1 MKTTLSILQKVIVN
15 HFYKLNAGLFMFL
28 FYVLFG
34 LPQNVGGFHI
44 AVATLIVQSQF
55 SLLIVFASWF
65 LYNMKCIDY
74 ITKQLKAPQQQFLT
88 CILHRGRKESY
99 WYLSFVQFVVY
110 LPVTAY
116 AIFLTVIAFQR
127 ELYLV
132 IAELSGF
139 VLLML
144 LTAPLLYLKI
154 LERNFSEL
162 RFRLLN
168 SSLSIPKTLSTIPL
182 AYIWNNRKQML
193 FITKLFSLL
202 LLFLFIKTFEPDH
215 YDIRPV
221 LFCFLLSAISN
232 CTIVFEIRNFENDY
246 LQLSKNF
253 PFSRLRRFIQAVVM
267 YVLLLLPE
275 LIFVWKAW
283 PVFFHSADYLQL
295 ALSAISLLLLLHTIL
310 LTGNI
315 TMDAFIKIVF
325 AMAMSLF
332 FIILY
337 NPGIILPVFILLIS
351 FALFYSYY
359 YEFEKGK

>member
-1 MKTTLSILQKVIVN
+1 MKTTISILQKVIVN

-44 AVATLIVQSQF
+44 TIATLIVQSQL

-65 LYNMKCIDY
+65 LYNLKCIDY

-88 CILHRGRKESY
+88 CVQHLGRKQSF
-99 WYLSFVQFVVY
+99 WYLSFAQFMVY

-116 AIFLTVIAFQR
+116 AIFLIVIAFQHQA
-127 ELYLV
+127 YIV
-132 IAELSGF
+132 IVEILGF

-144 LTAPLLYLKI
+144 LTAPVLYVKT
-154 LERNFSEL
+154 LERSFSEL
-162 RFRLLN
+162 QFGLFN
-168 SSLSIPKTLSTIPL
+168 SSLRIPKTLSTIPL

-215 YDIRPV
+215 YDIRPL
-221 LFCFLLSAISN
+221 LFCFLLSAIAN

-246 LQLSKNF
+246 LPLSKNF
-253 PFSRLRRFIQAVVM
+253 PFSRLRRFVQVVVM

-283 PVFFHSADYLQL
+283 PVFFHAIDYLQL
-295 ALSAISLLLLLHTIL
+295 ALSAVSLLLFLHTIL

-325 AMAMSLF
+325 AVAMSLF

-337 NPGIILPVFILLIS
+337 NPGIILPLSILLIS

-359 YEFEKGK
+359 YEFEKG

>member
-1 MKTTLSILQKVIVN
+1 
-15 HFYKLNAGLFMFL
+15 MFL

-34 LPQNVGGFHI
+34 LPQDVGGFHI
-44 AVATLIVQSQF
+44 AIATMIVQSQLT
-55 SLLIVFASWF
+55 LLIVFGLWF
-65 LYNMKCIDY
+65 LYNLKSIDY
-74 ITKQLKAPQQQFLT
+74 VTKQLKAPQQQFLA
-88 CILHRGRKESY
+88 CIQNLGRKKSF
-99 WYLSFVQFVVY
+99 WYLSFVQFAVY

-116 AIFLTVIAFQR
+116 AIFLIIIAFQHQA
-127 ELYLV
+127 YIV
-132 IAELSGF
+132 IAEILGF

-144 LTAPLLYLKI
+144 LTAPVLYVKT
-154 LERNFSEL
+154 LERSFSEL
-162 RFRLLN
+162 RFNLFS
-168 SSLSIPKTLSTIPL
+168 SSLRIPKTLSTIPL

-215 YDIRPV
+215 YDIRPL
-221 LFCFLLSAISN
+221 LFCFLLSVISN

-253 PFSRLRRFIQAVVM
+253 PFSKIRRFMQVAMM

-283 PVFFHSADYLQL
+283 PVFFHFADYLQL
-295 ALSAISLLLLLHTIL
+295 ALSAVSLLLLLHSIL

-315 TMDAFIKIVF
+315 IMEAFIKIVF
-325 AMAMSLF
+325 GAAMSLF

-337 NPGIILPVFILLIS
+337 NPGIILPLFILLIS

-359 YEFEKGK
+359 YEFEKG

>member
-1 MKTTLSILQKVIVN
+1 
-15 HFYKLNAGLFMFL
+15 MFL

-34 LPQNVGGFHI
+34 LPQDVGGFHI
-44 AVATLIVQSQF
+44 AIATMIVQSQL
-55 SLLIVFASWF
+55 SLLIVFGLWF
-65 LYNMKCIDY
+65 LYNLKSIDY
-74 ITKQLKAPQQQFLT
+74 ITKQLRAPQQQFLT
-88 CILHRGRKESY
+88 CIQNLGRKKSF
-99 WYLSFVQFVVY
+99 WYLSFVQFAVY
-110 LPVTAY
+110 FPVTSY
-116 AIFLTVIAFQR
+116 AIFLIIIAFQHQA
-127 ELYLV
+127 YIV
-132 IAELSGF
+132 IAEILGF

-144 LTAPLLYLKI
+144 LTAPVLYVKT
-154 LERNFSEL
+154 LERSFSEL
-162 RFRLLN
+162 RFNLFS
-168 SSLSIPKTLSTIPL
+168 SSLRIPKTLSTIPL

-215 YDIRPV
+215 YDIRPL

-253 PFSRLRRFIQAVVM
+253 PFSRLRRFIQAVLM

-283 PVFFHSADYLQL
+283 PVFFHLADYLQL
-295 ALSAISLLLLLHTIL
+295 ALSAVSLLLFLHTML